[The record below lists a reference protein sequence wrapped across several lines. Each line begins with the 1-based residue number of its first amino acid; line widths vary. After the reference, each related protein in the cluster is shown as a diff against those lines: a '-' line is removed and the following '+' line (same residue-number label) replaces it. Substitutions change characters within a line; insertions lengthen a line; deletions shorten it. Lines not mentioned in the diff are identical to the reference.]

1 MDAVLIMFKAD
12 GQTRSFPLTHDV
24 TIIGRREDCDLQI
37 PLTEVSRKHCRV
49 VKEGDAL
56 RVEDLGSSNGTF
68 QNGQRVQEA
77 VLQPGDY
84 VQIGPVLFAV
94 QIEGKPGIDQIQPP
108 QPVAIPH
115 SPGDFDS
122 PQAATVAPAASP
134 ENGIAASTNR
144 ISNRPATPSD
154 IPAPSATT
162 DDLFVV
168 SDDAELDQPTADGDL
183 IDLGDPPNASVS
195 R

>member
-24 TIIGRREDCDLQI
+24 TVIGRREDCDLQI

-94 QIEGKPGIDQIQPP
+94 QIEGKPGIDEIQPP

-115 SPGDFDS
+115 SPGDSDS

-134 ENGIAASTNR
+134 ENENGASVNR
-144 ISNRPATPSD
+144 VSNRPATPSD
-154 IPAPSATT
+154 IPAPIALA

-168 SDDAELDQPTADGDL
+168 SDDATQDQPTADEDL
-183 IDLGDPPNASVS
+183 VDLGDAPSASAD

>member
-1 MDAVLIMFKAD
+1 MEAVFIMFKAD
-12 GQTRSFPLTHDV
+12 GQTRSFPLARDV
-24 TIIGRREDCDLQI
+24 TVIGRREDCDLRI

-56 RVEDLGSSNGTF
+56 RIEDLGSSNGTF

-77 VLQPGDY
+77 LLQPGDY

-94 QIEGKPGIDQIQPP
+94 QIEGIPGIDEIQPP
-108 QPVAIPH
+108 QPADVQH
-115 SPGDFDS
+115 SPNDSVS
-122 PQAATVAPAASP
+122 PQAATITRAAVP
-134 ENGIAASTNR
+134 GDGDASGT
-144 ISNRPATPSD
+144 SQATNRPATPSD
-154 IPAPSATT
+154 LPLPPAAA

-168 SDDAELDQPTADGDL
+168 ADDLAKDQTAVEDDL
-183 IDLGDPPNASVS
+183 VDFGDPPTSTG

>member
-1 MDAVLIMFKAD
+1 MEAVFIMFKAD
-12 GQTRSFPLTHDV
+12 GQTRSFPLARDV
-24 TIIGRREDCDLQI
+24 TVIGRREDCDLRI

-56 RVEDLGSSNGTF
+56 RIEDLGSSNGTF

-77 VLQPGDY
+77 LLQPGDY

-94 QIEGKPGIDQIQPP
+94 QIAGVPAIEEIQPP
-108 QPVAIPH
+108 QPSDVQH
-115 SPGDFDS
+115 SPSDSVS
-122 PQAATVAPAASP
+122 PQAATITRAAVPGDSD
-134 ENGIAASTNR
+134 ASGSTQAT
-144 ISNRPATPSD
+144 NRPATPSD
-154 IPAPSATT
+154 LPLPPDAA

-168 SDDAELDQPTADGDL
+168 ADDVAKDPSAVEDDLVDFGDSPTTG
-183 IDLGDPPNASVS
+183 

>member
-1 MDAVLIMFKAD
+1 MEAVLIMFKAD
-12 GQTRSFPLTHDV
+12 GQTRSFPLTRDV
-24 TIIGRREDCDLQI
+24 TVIGRREDCDLQI

-49 VKEGDAL
+49 VKEGDKL

-77 VLQPGDY
+77 VLKAGDY

-94 QIEGKPGIDQIQPP
+94 QIEGVPGIDEIQPP

-115 SPGDFDS
+115 AAVDSDS
-122 PQAATVAPAASP
+122 PQAATITRAPVP
-134 ENGIAASTNR
+134 ENGNGAAPNR
-144 ISNRPATPSD
+144 VSNRPATPSD
-154 IPAPSATT
+154 IPAPQAVT

-168 SDDAELDQPTADGDL
+168 ADDLAPDPATVEDDL
-183 IDLGDPPNASVS
+183 IDFGDTPSPNAGH
-195 R
+195 

>member
-24 TIIGRREDCDLQI
+24 TVIGRREDCDLQI

-49 VKEGDAL
+49 VKEGDTL
-56 RVEDLGSSNGTF
+56 RVEALGSSNGTF

-77 VLQPGDY
+77 LLQPGDY

-94 QIEGKPGIDQIQPP
+94 QIEGKPGIEEIQPP

-115 SPGDFDS
+115 TPGDSDS

-134 ENGIAASTNR
+134 ENGNDASANR

-154 IPAPSATT
+154 IPLPSAVT

-168 SDDAELDQPTADGDL
+168 TDDATQDQPTADEDL
-183 IDLGDPPNASVS
+183 IDLSDPPNATAG